1 MGKTILKV
9 GIDISILA
17 RGGGVANYIGQLL
30 SGLKNAHRNEQYTL
44 FYNSFLNSSPPEIDP
59 FFRVASFRIPDR
71 ILKYLW
77 IHLRYP
83 PIERLIG
90 PVDLFHSPAHSPVY
104 GYCPPTKNWV
114 VTVHDL
120 FTFKLNYGKET
131 QARELKV
138 LKIMDKKAS
147 RVIAVSHSSRNDLIE
162 MIPGLASRTVV
173 IHEGVDEKFFRA
185 ETSDLILKKYEINTP
200 YVLYVGAGD
209 FHKNLIR
216 LINVYKRM
224 SDIFPHSLVLAGKIT
239 ERYRPTM
246 EWVEKL
252 NLRHRVIFTDTVA
265 EDDLPAVYKGADLF
279 VLPSIYEGFGL
290 VLPEAMACGTPVVA
304 SRISSIPE
312 VVGDA
317 GEFFD
322 PYNEDNM
329 YDVCRTVLSD
339 PERRRR
345 MQIMGV
351 EWARRFSWQKMAE
364 ETRKIYEEVS
374 GT

>member
-1 MGKTILKV
+1 LNV
-9 GIDISILA
+9 GIDISILT
-17 RGGGVANYIGQLL
+17 RGGGVANYIRQLL
-30 SGLKNAHRNEQYTL
+30 SGLKNAHRNEQYIL
-44 FYNSFLNSSPPEIDP
+44 FYNSFQNLSPLEVDP

-71 ILKYLW
+71 ILQYLW

-104 GYCPPTKNWV
+104 AYCPPAKKWV
-114 VTVHDL
+114 VTVNDL
-120 FTFKLNYGKET
+120 FTFKLNYGKES

-147 RVIAVSHSSRNDLIE
+147 RVIAISHSTRNDLIE

-173 IHEGVDEKFFRA
+173 IHDGVDEKFFST
-185 ETSDLILKKYEINTP
+185 ECPPQTLQKYGIEGSYI
-200 YVLYVGAGD
+200 LYVGAGES
-209 FHKNLIR
+209 HKNLIR
-216 LINVYKRM
+216 LINVYKRI

-239 ERYRPTM
+239 ERYRPIM
-246 EWVEKL
+246 EWAEKL
-252 NLRHRVIFTDTVA
+252 NLSHRVVFTDTIA

-290 VLPEAMACGTPVVA
+290 VLLEAMACGTPVVA
-304 SRISSIPE
+304 SRNSSIPE

-317 GEFFD
+317 GELFD
-322 PYNEDNM
+322 PFNENSM
-329 YDVCRTVLSD
+329 YDVCQTVLSD

-345 MQIMGV
+345 MRIMGV
-351 EWARRFSWQKMAE
+351 EWARQFSWQKMAE

-374 GT
+374 RT

>member
-1 MGKTILKV
+1 MKV
-9 GIDISILA
+9 GIDISILT

-30 SGLKNAHRNEQYTL
+30 SGLKNAHRNEHYTL
-44 FYNSFLNSSPPEIDP
+44 FYNSFKNSSPPEIDP

-71 ILKYLW
+71 VLRYLW
-77 IHLRYP
+77 LHLRYP
-83 PIERLIG
+83 SIERLIG
-90 PVDLFHSPAHSPVY
+90 PVDLFHSPAHSPLY
-104 GYCPPTKNWV
+104 AYCPPAKKWI

-120 FTFKLNYGKET
+120 FTFKLNHVKESK
-131 QARELKV
+131 AREFKV

-147 RVIAVSHSSRNDLIE
+147 RVIAVSHSTRNDLIE
-162 MIPGLASRTVV
+162 MIPGLAPRTVV
-173 IHEGVDEKFFRA
+173 IHEGVDEKFFSA
-185 ETSDLILKKYEINTP
+185 NYPPETLKKYGIENP
-200 YVLYVGAGD
+200 YLLYVGAGD

-216 LINVYKRM
+216 LLNVYKRL

-239 ERYRPTM
+239 ERYRPVM

-252 NLRHRVIFTDTVA
+252 NLSHRVVFTDTIT

-290 VLPEAMACGTPVVA
+290 VLPEAMASGTPVVA

-317 GEFFD
+317 GELFD
-322 PYNEDNM
+322 PFDEDNM
-329 YDVCRTVLSD
+329 YDVCQAVLSD
-339 PERRRR
+339 PDRRRR

-364 ETRKIYEEVS
+364 DTRKIYEEV
-374 GT
+374 

>member
-1 MGKTILKV
+1 MKV
-9 GIDISILA
+9 GIDISIVT

-44 FYNSFLNSSPPEIDP
+44 FYNSFQNLPPPQMDP
-59 FFRVASFRIPDR
+59 FFHVAAFRIPDR

-77 IHLRYP
+77 LHLRYP

-90 PVDLFHSPAHSPVY
+90 HVDMFHSLAHSPVY
-104 GYCPPTKNWV
+104 AYCPPAKRWV

-120 FTFKLNYGKET
+120 FTFKLNYKKET
-131 QARELKV
+131 QRRELKI

-147 RVIAVSHSSRNDLIE
+147 RVIAVSHSTRNDLIE
-162 MIPGLASRTVV
+162 MFPGLASRTVV

-185 ETSDLILKKYEINTP
+185 AFQPQTLKKYGIEGSYI
-200 YVLYVGAGD
+200 LYVGAGD

-216 LINVYKRM
+216 LINVYKRI
-224 SDIFPHSLVLAGKIT
+224 SDIFPQSLVLAGKIT
-239 ERYRPTM
+239 ERYRPIM

-279 VLPSIYEGFGL
+279 VLPSMYEGFGL
-290 VLPEAMACGTPVVA
+290 VLPEAMASGTPVVA

-322 PYNEDNM
+322 PYDEDNM
-329 YDVCRTVLSD
+329 YDVCQTVLSD
-339 PERRRR
+339 PERRRK

-351 EWARRFSWQKMAE
+351 KRARQFSWQKMAE
-364 ETRKIYEEVS
+364 ETRKVYEEVS
-374 GT
+374 ET

>member
-1 MGKTILKV
+1 LKI
-9 GIDISILA
+9 GIDISILR

-30 SGLKNAHRNEQYTL
+30 LGLKKAHKNEYYTL
-44 FYNSFLNSSPPEIDP
+44 FFNSFQNSSPPEIDP
-59 FFRVASFRIPDR
+59 FFRVASFRIPDL

-90 PVDLFHSPAHSPVY
+90 HVDLFHSPAHSPVY
-104 GYCPPTKNWV
+104 GYCPPAKKWV

-120 FTFKLNYGKET
+120 FTFKLNYGKEI
-131 QARELKV
+131 QVRELKV

-147 RVIAVSHSSRNDLIE
+147 RVIAVSHSTRNDLIE

-173 IHEGVDEKFFRA
+173 IHEGVDEKFFSA
-185 ETSDLILKKYEINTP
+185 ERSDLILKKYGINTP

-209 FHKNLIR
+209 IHKNLIR

-224 SDIFPHSLVLAGKIT
+224 TDTFPHSLVLAGKIT
-239 ERYRPTM
+239 ERYRPIM

-252 NLRHRVIFTDTVA
+252 NLSHRVIFTDIVT

-304 SRISSIPE
+304 SRIASIPE

-317 GEFFD
+317 GELFD

-329 YDVCRTVLSD
+329 YDVCQTVLSD

-364 ETRKIYEEVS
+364 ETLKIYEEAS
-374 GT
+374 MT

>member
-1 MGKTILKV
+1 MKI
-9 GIDISILA
+9 GIDISILR
-17 RGGGVANYIGQLL
+17 RGGGVANYIGHLL
-30 SGLKNAHRNEQYTL
+30 AEVKKTLQDDQYTL
-44 FYNSFLNSSPPEIDP
+44 FYNSFQNSSPPKMDP
-59 FFRVASFRIPDR
+59 FFHVAAFQIPDR

-77 IHLRYP
+77 IYLHYP
-83 PIERLIG
+83 PIEHLIG
-90 PVDLFHSPAHSPVY
+90 PVDVFHSPAHSPVY
-104 GYCPPTKNWV
+104 AYCPPAKKWV

-120 FTFKLNYGKET
+120 FTFKLNYGKEI

-147 RVIAVSHSSRNDLIE
+147 RVIAVSHSTRNDLIE

-173 IHEGVDEKFFRA
+173 IHEGVDEKFFSA
-185 ETSDLILKKYEINTP
+185 KCPHQTLKKYGIEGFYI
-200 YVLYVGAGD
+200 LYVGAGD
-209 FHKNLIR
+209 FHKNLIS
-216 LINVYKRM
+216 LINVYKRI

-239 ERYRPTM
+239 ERYRPIM

-279 VLPSIYEGFGL
+279 VLPSMYEGFGL

-317 GEFFD
+317 GELFD

-329 YDVCRTVLSD
+329 FDVCRTVLSD
-339 PERRRR
+339 PERRRK
-345 MQIMGV
+345 MQIMGIKL
-351 EWARRFSWQKMAE
+351 ARRFSWQKMAE

-374 GT
+374 RT

>member
-1 MGKTILKV
+1 LHI
-9 GIDISILA
+9 GIDISLLK

-30 SGLKNAHRNEQYTL
+30 SGLKKAHRNDHYTL
-44 FYNSFLNSSPPEIDP
+44 FYNSFQNSLPPDIDP

-71 ILKYLW
+71 VLKYLW
-77 IHLRYP
+77 LHLRYP

-104 GYCPPTKNWV
+104 AYCPPAKKWV

-131 QARELKV
+131 QERELKV

-147 RVIAVSHSSRNDLIE
+147 SVIAVSHSTRNDLIE

-173 IHEGVDEKFFRA
+173 IHEGVDEKFFSA
-185 ETSDLILKKYEINTP
+185 DCPHQTLKKYGIESP
-200 YVLYVGAGD
+200 YILYVGAGD

-216 LINVYKRM
+216 LLNVYKRL
-224 SDIFPHSLVLAGKIT
+224 SDNFPHSLVLAGKIT
-239 ERYRPTM
+239 ERYRPIM

-252 NLRHRVIFTDTVA
+252 NLGHRVVFTDTVA

-317 GEFFD
+317 GELFD
-322 PYNEDNM
+322 PYDEDNM
-329 YDVCRTVLSD
+329 YDVCQTVLSD
-339 PERRRR
+339 PDRRRR

-351 EWARRFSWQKMAE
+351 EWARRFSWQKMAD
-364 ETRKIYEEVS
+364 ETRRIYEEVAS
-374 GT
+374 DFL

>member
-1 MGKTILKV
+1 LKI
-9 GIDISILA
+9 GIDISILT

-30 SGLKNAHRNEQYTL
+30 SGLKKAHRNEQYIL
-44 FYNSFLNSSPPEIDP
+44 FYNSFQNSPRPKIDP
-59 FFRVASFRIPDR
+59 FFRVASFRIPAR
-71 ILKYLW
+71 VLKYLW
-77 IHLRYP
+77 LHLRYP

-90 PVDLFHSPAHSPVY
+90 AVDLFHSPAHSPVY
-104 GYCPPTKNWV
+104 AYCPPANKWV

-131 QARELKV
+131 QARDLKV

-147 RVIAVSHSSRNDLIE
+147 RVIAVSHSTRNDLIE
-162 MIPGLASRTVV
+162 MIPGLAARTVV
-173 IHEGVDEKFFRA
+173 IHEGVDEKFFSA
-185 ETSDLILKKYEINTP
+185 VCPPQTLQKYGIEGSYI
-200 YVLYVGAGD
+200 LYVGAGE

-216 LINVYKRM
+216 LINVYKRL

-239 ERYRPTM
+239 ERYRPIM

-252 NLRHRVIFTDTVA
+252 NLSHRVIFTDTIA

-317 GEFFD
+317 GELFD

-329 YDVCRTVLSD
+329 YDVCQTVLSD

-351 EWARRFSWQKMAE
+351 KRARQFSWQKMAE
-364 ETRKIYEEVS
+364 ETLAIYKEAAFS
-374 GT
+374 

>member
-1 MGKTILKV
+1 MKV
-9 GIDISILA
+9 GIDISILT
-17 RGGGVANYIGQLL
+17 RGGGVANYIDHLL
-30 SGLKNAHRNEQYTL
+30 SGLKKAHKNEHYTL
-44 FYNSFLNSSPPEIDP
+44 FYNSFQNSSPPEIDP
-59 FFRVASFRIPDR
+59 FFKVASFRIPDR
-71 ILKYLW
+71 VLKYLW
-77 IHLRYP
+77 LHLHYP

-90 PVDLFHSPAHSPVY
+90 HVDLFHSTAHSPVY
-104 GYCPPTKNWV
+104 SFCPPAKKWV

-120 FTFKLNYGKET
+120 FTFKLNYGKEA

-147 RVIAVSHSSRNDLIE
+147 RVIAVSHSTRNDLIE
-162 MIPGLASRTVV
+162 MIPGLTSRTVV
-173 IHEGVDEKFFRA
+173 IHEGVDEKFFSA
-185 ETSDLILKKYEINTP
+185 DCPPQTLKKYGIESP
-200 YVLYVGAGD
+200 YILYVGAGD

-216 LINVYKRM
+216 LLNVYKRL
-224 SDIFPHSLVLAGKIT
+224 SDIFPHSFVLAGKIT
-239 ERYRPTM
+239 ERYRPIM

-252 NLRHRVIFTDTVA
+252 NLSRRVVFTDTVA

-317 GEFFD
+317 GDLFD
-322 PYNEDNM
+322 PYDEDNM
-329 YDVCRTVLSD
+329 YNVCKTVLSD
-339 PERRRR
+339 PERRCR